1 MNKMLSFA
9 LTGGLMCTATLAM
22 ADDAMKSDA
31 MHSKMSMDANSD
43 GMVSKDEYMNY
54 YQSQW
59 DKMPKNKDGMVMMK
73 DMNMMHHDKMMSGKG
88 AMMEGKDMQDDKAK
102 MDAVKPTDGH

>member
-1 MNKMLSFA
+1 MNKMLALA
-9 LTGGLMCTATLAM
+9 LTGGLMCTAALAM

-31 MHSKMSMDANSD
+31 MHSKMSMDANND

-73 DMNMMHHDKMMSGKG
+73 DMNMMHHDKMMSGQG
-88 AMMEGKDMQDDKAK
+88 AMMEGKDMKDDKAK